1 MKQRRVLVV
10 TNMYPTGDDP
20 ARGAFVLAQVRGL
33 EEAGVETQVVVL
45 DGRRQKSVYWTGR
58 RRVAEASR
66 RLQPDFVY
74 AFYGLTGWVCLAQ
87 PAPIVLSLA
96 GDDILGTPKRAGR
109 GITIKSRLGIVLSQW
124 AAFRAAAVCVQSEQM
139 RGRLWTRALRERAHV
154 IPYGVDATRFSPGDR
169 VAARHRLGV
178 ADGRKLVIFP
188 NTPTEPRK
196 RLDLARAA
204 VAVARASVPDT
215 ELQVVNGVSHE
226 TMVDYY
232 RAADCTLL
240 TSDWEGSPN
249 VVKESLFC
257 GTPVVTTDVGDVQR
271 WIPLTRSSA
280 IVDRTPESIGAA
292 LVRVLRDPRRE
303 DPTPIVNGCSVSAVT
318 NAVLSLA
325 DAATAEQR

>member
-1 MKQRRVLVV
+1 MSERRVLVV
-10 TNMYPTGDDP
+10 TNMYPTDDAP
-20 ARGAFVLAQVRGL
+20 ARGAFVRAQVLGL
-33 EEAGVETQVVVL
+33 EAAGVETQLIHL
-45 DGRRQKSVYWTGR
+45 DGRRAKSVYWTGR
-58 RRVAEASR
+58 ERVARASR
-66 RLQPDFVY
+66 EFRPDFVY

-87 PAPIVLSLA
+87 AAPMVLTLA
-96 GDDILGTPKRAGR
+96 GDDILGTPSARGGVTLKSRAG
-109 GITIKSRLGIVLSQW
+109 IVMSQW
-124 AAFRAAAVCVQSEQM
+124 AAMQSAVVCVQSEEM
-139 RGRLWTRALRERAHV
+139 RQRLWTRRLRERAHV

-169 VAARHRLGV
+169 LAARGRLGV
-178 ADGRKLVIFP
+178 ADTRRLVIFP

-204 VAVARASVPDT
+204 MDIVQAALPEA
-215 ELQVVNGVSHE
+215 ELQVVTGVKHD

-271 WIPLTRSSA
+271 WIPLARSSA
-280 IVDRTPESIGAA
+280 IVERTPDSIADA
-292 LVRVLRDPRRE
+292 LLRVLREQRRE
-303 DPTPIVNGCSVSAVT
+303 DPSPFVDGFSVRAVT

-325 DAATAEQR
+325 DAATSSRG

>member
-10 TNMYPTGDDP
+10 TNMYPSDDAP

-45 DGRRQKSVYWTGR
+45 DGRRQKSVYWTAR
-58 RRVAEASR
+58 RRVADASDR
-66 RLQPDFVY
+66 FRPDFVY

-87 PAPIVLSLA
+87 SAPVVLSLA
-96 GDDILGTPKRAGR
+96 GDDVLGTPKRVR
-109 GITIKSRLGIVLSQW
+109 DGITIKSRVGMSISQW
-124 AAFRAAAVCVQSEQM
+124 AAMRSEVVCVQSEEM
-139 RGRLWTRALRERAHV
+139 RRRLWTRALRKRAHV

-169 VAARHRLGV
+169 VAARHRIGV

-196 RLDLARAA
+196 RLDLARSA
-204 VAVARASVPDT
+204 VAVACASVPDT
-215 ELQVVNGVSHE
+215 ELRIVNGVSHE

-249 VVKESLFC
+249 VVKESLCC

-271 WIPLTRSSA
+271 WIPLTQSSA
-280 IVDRTPESIGAA
+280 IVERTPESIGAA
-292 LVRVLRDPRRE
+292 LIRVLRDPRRE
-303 DPTPIVNGCSVSAVT
+303 DPTPFVNGFSVSAVT
-318 NAVLSLA
+318 HTVLSLA
-325 DAATAEQR
+325 DAATAERR